1 MKWQI
6 LWLALAACCIAYGF
20 LVLSVG
26 SGNGFFLV
34 WFLGGSIFLLC
45 FFFARKHLWQT
56 LPHSLRTGL
65 IIAVAAGFAVFAFT
79 EARIIRAFRNTPE
92 AGLDYI
98 IVLGAQ
104 VRENGPSV
112 VLQYRLDTAADYLRD
127 NPSTICIVSGGQGYN
142 EPVSEAVAMR
152 DYLVARGIDETRI
165 RMESASKNTVENM
178 EFSKV
183 FFDPAADSVG
193 IVTNN
198 FHLFRACGIA
208 RKSGIEHI
216 SAILAPSTPLY
227 LPNNLLREFLGVVK
241 DTLAGNLV

>member
-1 MKWQI
+1 MNRADYRSCGR
-6 LWLALAACCIAYGF
+6 LCGVCIYRGQD
-20 LVLSVG
+20 
-26 SGNGFFLV
+26 
-34 WFLGGSIFLLC
+34 
-45 FFFARKHLWQT
+45 HQ
-56 LPHSLRTGL
+56 
-65 IIAVAAGFAVFAFT
+65 
-79 EARIIRAFRNTPE
+79 AFRNTPE

-98 IVLGAQ
+98 IVLRAQ

-112 VLQYRLDTAADYLRD
+112 VLRYRLDAAADYLRD

-165 RMESASKNTVENM
+165 RMEAASKNTVENM
-178 EFSKV
+178 EFSKA
-183 FFDPAADSVG
+183 FFDPAADSAG

-208 RKSGIEHI
+208 RKAGIEHI
-216 SAILAPSTPLY
+216 SEIPAPSTPLY

>member
-6 LWLALAACCIAYGF
+6 LWLVLAACCIAYGF

-127 NPSTICIVSGGQGYN
+127 NPSTICIVKSTIL
-142 EPVSEAVAMR
+142 
-152 DYLVARGIDETRI
+152 DYKEIVNSYVKVEDWRVKEN
-165 RMESASKNTVENM
+165 STVTY
-178 EFSKV
+178 
-183 FFDPAADSVG
+183 SVG
-193 IVTNN
+193 GLILSN
-198 FHLFRACGIA
+198 
-208 RKSGIEHI
+208 SG
-216 SAILAPSTPLY
+216 AVDAPVP
-227 LPNNLLREFLGVVK
+227 
-241 DTLAGNLV
+241 AQ

>member
-1 MKWQI
+1 MRNQPMRFPPPAVIGWFPTI
-6 LWLALAACCIAYGF
+6 FYVVGGLLLIGAALFALLYLGLF
-20 LVLSVG
+20 
-26 SGNGFFLV
+26 V
-34 WFLGGSIFLLC
+34 WVCYSES
-45 FFFARKHLWQT
+45 HLE
-56 LPHSLRTGL
+56 
-65 IIAVAAGFAVFAFT
+65 
-79 EARIIRAFRNTPE
+79 EAPDT
-92 AGLDYI
+92 DVI

-112 VLQYRLDTAADYLRD
+112 VLRYRLDTAADYLRD

-198 FHLFRACGIA
+198 SCQV
-208 RKSGIEHI
+208 KS
-216 SAILAPSTPLY
+216 SC
-227 LPNNLLREFLGVVK
+227 R
-241 DTLAGNLV
+241 GNRP